1 MSALQRALKIR
12 PGETRLVLSM
22 TALSFVGMAGLA
34 IGQSGANALFFDRI
48 GTDALPLMYL
58 AQGATAF
65 VFMMGLA
72 ALLGRVD
79 RRRAYLAIP
88 AGLCAVVLAER
99 VALLTDGRWIFPV
112 LWLTVALAVLLQNVF
127 VWGTAGVVTD
137 TRRAKRLFPLFAAGE
152 ILGSV
157 LGGLLTN
164 PLVRLIGTE
173 NLLLVWAATLATS
186 WVLCRVVLSAAGTL
200 AQPRVRKAKRGDTT
214 PWRDLA
220 VAFGYVRRSRLLVW
234 MTLAAVL
241 FSVLFFSLY
250 LPWATAAT
258 ERFPDAGDLAGF
270 FGLFWAAMTGAA
282 FLVSVLVT
290 NRLFARFGI
299 ATMML
304 VLPLLYVGSFGI
316 LLVSA
321 GFVTLVVLRF
331 VDGVWLQGVAS
342 PAWETLT
349 NVVPDARRDQVRTF
363 LNGGPA
369 QAGTAIA
376 GIIALVGQDVLSPRQ
391 FAAIGLAA
399 AAIAVF
405 VVWRVRASY
414 ANALVEA
421 LREGRP
427 EVFPDVAVAGVPFA
441 FAPDA
446 QALGTLLLAMED
458 DRAPVRRLAVQLL
471 ADVDDAR
478 ATAAL
483 ERALRDADPPVR
495 AEAVDALA
503 SGPGRLDAEAFLPLL
518 DDPDPAVAAS
528 AAAAGLEGPTP
539 PPPPAC

>member
-173 NLLLVWAATLATS
+173 NLLLVWAAALATS
-186 WVLCRVVLSAAGTL
+186 WMLCRVVLSAAGTL
-200 AQPRVRKAKRGDTT
+200 AQPRVRKARRADAT
-214 PWRDLA
+214 PWRDLV

-282 FLVSVLVT
+282 PTSRSRPGCAPSSWP
-290 NRLFARFGI
+290 N
-299 ATMML
+299 
-304 VLPLLYVGSFGI
+304 GS
-316 LLVSA
+316 
-321 GFVTLVVLRF
+321 RC
-331 VDGVWLQGVAS
+331 S
-342 PAWETLT
+342 PT
-349 NVVPDARRDQVRTF
+349 
-363 LNGGPA
+363 GG
-369 QAGTAIA
+369 GSSRCC
-376 GIIALVGQDVLSPRQ
+376 G
-391 FAAIGLAA
+391 
-399 AAIAVF
+399 
-405 VVWRVRASY
+405 
-414 ANALVEA
+414 
-421 LREGRP
+421 
-427 EVFPDVAVAGVPFA
+427 
-441 FAPDA
+441 
-446 QALGTLLLAMED
+446 
-458 DRAPVRRLAVQLL
+458 
-471 ADVDDAR
+471 
-478 ATAAL
+478 
-483 ERALRDADPPVR
+483 
-495 AEAVDALA
+495 
-503 SGPGRLDAEAFLPLL
+503 
-518 DDPDPAVAAS
+518 
-528 AAAAGLEGPTP
+528 
-539 PPPPAC
+539 